1 MARATP
7 QLLLGNLIFPE
18 GPRWHDGTLWFSD
31 QHAHTVYRTDLQG
44 RAEVL
49 ATVPEIPSGLG
60 FLPDGS
66 LLIVSE
72 KDLRVLRWRAGRGVE
87 TYAELGG
94 LAQGLLNDMVVDGA
108 GRAYVGWDPMEF
120 GPDIPTGIVL
130 VPPDG
135 PPRMAAQGLRYPNG
149 MAITQDG
156 KTLIVAESLGHVL
169 TAFDIEPDGSLG
181 ARRTW
186 APLPAETVPDG
197 ICLDAEG
204 AVWVASIFA
213 GAFLRVAEG
222 GAILDRIEVP
232 GRWAVAC
239 TLGGPERRTL
249 FLLLAETTLPELM
262 QGKSKGSI
270 ETVEVEVPGAGW
282 P

>member
-1 MARATP
+1 MARSTP
-7 QLLLGNLIFPE
+7 QLLLDNLVFPE
-18 GPRWHDGTLWFSD
+18 GPRWRDDKLWFSD

-44 RAEVL
+44 QAEVL

-72 KDLRVLRWRAGRGVE
+72 KDLRILRWREGEGAE

-94 LAQGLLNDMVVDGA
+94 LAQGLLNDMVVDGQ
-108 GRAYVGWDPMEF
+108 GRAYVGWDPLEF

-135 PPRMAAQGLRYPNG
+135 PPRVVAQGLRYPNG
-149 MAITQDG
+149 MAITLDG
-156 KTLIVAESLGHVL
+156 TTLIVAETLGEAL
-169 TAFDIEPDGSLG
+169 TAFDIEPDGSLTNQ
-181 ARRTW
+181 RTW
-186 APLPAETVPDG
+186 ASLPAQALADG
-197 ICLDAEG
+197 ICLDSEG
-204 AVWVASIFA
+204 AVWVASVFA
-213 GAFLRVAEG
+213 GEFLRVAEG
-222 GAILDRIEVP
+222 GKVLDTVEVP
-232 GRWAVAC
+232 GRWAIAC

-270 ETVEVEVPGAGW
+270 EMLEVEVPGAGW

>member
-1 MARATP
+1 MARPTP
-7 QLLLGNLIFPE
+7 RPLLDNLVFPE
-18 GPRWHDGTLWFSD
+18 GPRWRDGKLWFSD
-31 QHAHTVYRTDLQG
+31 QHAHTVYRTDLRG

-49 ATVPEIPSGLG
+49 ATVPKIPSGLG

-72 KDLRVLRWRAGRGVE
+72 KDLRVLRWRAGQDLE

-94 LAQGLLNDMVVDGA
+94 LAQGLLNDMVVDGR
-108 GRAYVGWDPMEF
+108 GRAYVGWDPLEVR
-120 GPDIPTGIVL
+120 PDVLTGILL

-135 PPRMAAQGLRYPNG
+135 APRVVARGLRYPNG
-149 MAITQDG
+149 MVITQDG
-156 KTLIVAESLGHVL
+156 KTLIAGETLGEAL
-169 TAFDIEPDGSLG
+169 TAFDIEPDGSLTNQ
-181 ARRTW
+181 RIW
-186 APLPAETVPDG
+186 APLPAKTAADG

-204 AVWVASIFA
+204 AVWVASVFA
-213 GAFLRVAEG
+213 GEFLRVAEG
-222 GAILDRIEVP
+222 GKILDAIAVP

-262 QGKSKGSI
+262 QGQSKGSI
-270 ETVEVEVPGAGW
+270 EMVEIEVPGAGW